1 MGYCTLYGDMI
12 GGLAVLGDVFKN
24 EVYAL
29 ARHANATA
37 LAQGKEAPIPT
48 SSIEKPPSAEL
59 APNQQDSDELPPY
72 EVLDTVLRQA
82 VIENKL
88 EKDIVAP
95 ASASPDAVQ
104 SILTRLDRNEFKR
117 RQGPISLRVSEKA
130 FGIGRRI
137 PIVQRYR

>member
-1 MGYCTLYGDMI
+1 M
-12 GGLAVLGDVFKN
+12 
-24 EVYAL
+24 YAL
-29 ARHANATA
+29 ARQANALS
-37 LAQGKEAPIPT
+37 LAEGKGERIPA

-59 APNQQDSDELPPY
+59 APDQQDSDELPPY
-72 EVLDTVLRQA
+72 EVLDSVLRQS
-82 VIENKL
+82 VIEGKT
-88 EKDIVAP
+88 EQTIVP
-95 ASASPDAVQ
+95 PPGTSPEVVQ